1 MEKTTARPN
10 RLAGE
15 ASLYLR
21 QHAYQPVD
29 WYPWGPEALARAQAE
44 DKPILLSIGYSSC
57 HWCHVMAHES
67 FDNPEIAGRM
77 NQHFVNIKV
86 DREERP
92 DLDEVYMTAVQLI
105 AGQGGWPLTVFL
117 LPDGRPFY
125 GGTYFPPQERHGL
138 PAFPSL
144 LEALS
149 QAYRERRREV
159 ERAAEETTRALQE
172 VVRATRAAGPVSA
185 DLLAEARAHL
195 LDAYDRRYGGFS
207 VRPKFPQGATLAL
220 WARWAP
226 ADEEVRSAWLFTLD
240 QMALGGMYDLVG
252 GGFHRYSVDERWL
265 VPHFEKMLYDQALLV
280 PVYLRAYQ
288 LTGTAHYRRVA
299 EQTLDYLLREM
310 ALAPAGFASAQDAD
324 TPEGEG
330 RYYAWT
336 TEEFDAAVGEED
348 RAWARQ
354 FFGVSERGNYQRM
367 TLPRQSMTIAEL
379 ARRLNTDEEGAWARV
394 DAVRRRL
401 LEARQAWRVPPA
413 RDDKLLAGWNGL
425 AIAALA
431 EAGRALG
438 RSDYLDAARRTA
450 DFILESM
457 SDPAGRLHHWYA
469 AGAARG
475 LAFLDDYAHVIHGLL
490 ELHATGHEPRWLDAA
505 GRLTELVLGH
515 FWDAELGGFFLTSD
529 EHEPLIARPVTY
541 SDLPIPSGNA
551 VMAQNLLRLGR
562 WLRRPLWEERARQTI
577 ERFGHSMTHS
587 PQGFSAM
594 YLALDMLF
602 HPEE

>member
-1 MEKTTARPN
+1 MEKPPAHAN

-21 QHAYQPVD
+21 QHAHQPVD
-29 WYPWGPEALARAQAE
+29 WYPWGTEALARARSE

-67 FDNPEIAGRM
+67 FDNPETAGLM
-77 NQHFVNIKV
+77 NEGFVNIKV

-92 DLDEVYMTAVQLI
+92 DLDEIYMTAVQLI

-125 GGTYFPPQERHGL
+125 GGTYFPPEDRHGL
-138 PAFPSL
+138 PGFRSL
-144 LEALS
+144 LLALRE
-149 QAYRERRREV
+149 AYRERRQDV
-159 ERAAEETTRALQE
+159 ERAAEEITRALRDT
-172 VVRATRAAGPVSA
+172 VRAARTAGPISA
-185 DLLAEARAHL
+185 SMLVEARGHL
-195 LDAYDRRYGGFS
+195 LDAVDRRYGGFS

-220 WARWAP
+220 LARWTP
-226 ADEEVRSAWLFTLD
+226 ADEEVRSVLLHTLD

-265 VPHFEKMLYDQALLV
+265 VPHFEKMLYDQALLA

-288 LTGTAHYRRVA
+288 LTGQRHYRRVA

-336 TEEFDAAVGEED
+336 AEEFDAAVGETD
-348 RAWARQ
+348 REWARE
-354 FFGVSERGNYQRM
+354 FFGVTARGNYHRM
-367 TLPRQSMTIAEL
+367 TLPRQSMPIAEL
-379 ARRLNTDEEGAWARV
+379 TRRLNTDEEGAWARV
-394 DAVRRRL
+394 DEVRRRL
-401 LEARQAWRVPPA
+401 REARQAWRVPPA
-413 RDDKLLAGWNGL
+413 RDDKLLVGWNGL
-425 AIAALA
+425 TIAALA

-438 RSDYLDAARRTA
+438 RPDYLDAARRTA
-450 DFILESM
+450 EFILGHLV
-457 SDPAGRLHHWYA
+457 DDAGRLSHWFA
-469 AGAARG
+469 AGQARG
-475 LAFLDDYAHVIHGLL
+475 LAFLDDYAHLIFGLL
-490 ELHATGHEPRWLDAA
+490 ALYTARQEARWLEEA
-505 GRLTELVLGH
+505 GRLTARVISH
-515 FWDAELGGFFLTSD
+515 FWDDELGGFFFTSD
-529 EHEPLIARPVTY
+529 EHELLVARPVTF

-551 VMAQNLLRLGR
+551 VMAQNLLTLGR
-562 WLRRPLWEERARQTI
+562 WLSRPVWEEKARQTI

-587 PQGFSAM
+587 PQAFSAM

-602 HPEE
+602 HPEQ